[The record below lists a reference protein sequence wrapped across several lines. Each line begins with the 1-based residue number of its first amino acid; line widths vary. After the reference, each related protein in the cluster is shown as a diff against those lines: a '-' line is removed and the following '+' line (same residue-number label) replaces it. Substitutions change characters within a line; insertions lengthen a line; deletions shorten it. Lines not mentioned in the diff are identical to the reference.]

1 MRITAGQAR
10 GRRLKAAGR
19 TIRPTASKVREAI
32 FNIIGPSVEDS
43 AFLDLYAGTGA
54 VGLEALSRGAGR
66 SVFVDINTLRA
77 DLIKKVAEE
86 FGFSSSAR
94 VYRMG
99 SFTFL
104 KKAVR
109 ENMVFDFIFVDPPY
123 RTEEIMK
130 VLPFIAESGILSR
143 DGMVLVEHFS
153 KKRLPDQVGK
163 LIKRKEYSYGD
174 TALTSYNIVE

>member
-32 FNIIGPSVEDS
+32 FNIIGPSVEGS

-86 FGFSSSAR
+86 FGLDRKSTRLNSSHIPLSRMPSSA
-94 VYRMG
+94 
-99 SFTFL
+99 
-104 KKAVR
+104 
-109 ENMVFDFIFVDPPY
+109 
-123 RTEEIMK
+123 
-130 VLPFIAESGILSR
+130 
-143 DGMVLVEHFS
+143 
-153 KKRLPDQVGK
+153 
-163 LIKRKEYSYGD
+163 
-174 TALTSYNIVE
+174 